1 MKSAEDNITALQTE
15 SVRLDRVKTE
25 LSLFTSQT
33 KKFNIKNI
41 EQDIKLFKCTNHVI
55 THDNYYEKYLPIRT
69 QALVNETLRAI
80 LSGKERRRLEL
91 YDADKN
97 SLLYQ
102 GLLCDDGTGNI
113 MGQMRELH
121 AKASAEIVE
130 QEKRKKRQLAI
141 SEASASQSAIKNGE
155 DDMEGSV
162 AGTI

>member
-1 MKSAEDNITALQTE
+1 
-15 SVRLDRVKTE
+15 
-25 LSLFTSQT
+25 
-33 KKFNIKNI
+33 
-41 EQDIKLFKCTNHVI
+41 LFKCTNHVI

-141 SEASASQSAIKNGE
+141 SEASASQSAIKNGQ